1 MKYIKFVV
9 FTAVL
14 FYLSYFASFNVGKI
28 QLRFLDESLLGAGY
42 KPLVLNLP
50 FFVYLFIAVLGTMII
65 MSALG
70 IIERTALRL
79 KVKKFEKENRK
90 LKAELETVKGVGV
103 PSDRKAAEGGAESP
117 KKSGREKR
125 TPTEKKNAGESKKE
139 GAGEK

>member
-14 FYLSYFASFNVGKI
+14 FYLSYFASFNVEKI
-28 QLRFLDESLLGAGY
+28 QLRFLDESLLGAAY

-50 FFVYLFIAVLGTMII
+50 FFVYLFVAVLGTMII

-79 KVKKFEKENRK
+79 KVKKFEKENKK
-90 LKAELETVKGVGV
+90 LKAELETIKGVGGL
-103 PSDRKAAEGGAESP
+103 SDRPGASGGAESS
-117 KKSGREKR
+117 KKGGREKR
-125 TPTEKKNAGESKKE
+125 DAAEKKAPETKKE
-139 GAGEK
+139 GTSEK